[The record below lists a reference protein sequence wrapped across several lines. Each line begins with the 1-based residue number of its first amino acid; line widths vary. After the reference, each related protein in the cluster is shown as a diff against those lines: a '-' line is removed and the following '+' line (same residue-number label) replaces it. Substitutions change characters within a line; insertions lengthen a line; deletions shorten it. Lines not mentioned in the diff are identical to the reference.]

1 MWVLT
6 QGVGGA
12 DCVSEPSSP
21 TAVQGAW
28 VSGGAGWLTC
38 VAGHLSVHRV
48 ASPARPVLSYV
59 QTGSRR
65 QEEIQSL
72 TSSRD
77 QRDQAETVTEPLGGR
92 DGWLGAR
99 EGT

>member
-12 DCVSEPSSP
+12 DCVSEPSSL

-28 VSGGAGWLTC
+28 GSGGAGWLMR
-38 VAGHLSVHRV
+38 VVGHLSVHRV
-48 ASPARPVLSYV
+48 ASPTRPVLSYV
-59 QTGSRR
+59 QTGSKR

-72 TSSRD
+72 TSFQD
-77 QRDQAETVTEPLGGR
+77 QRDQAETVSEPLGGR
-92 DGWLGAR
+92 DRGG
-99 EGT
+99 